1 MNKKEQLRT
10 MSNQLVQA
18 IHDYKQEQ
26 DFDELELESIIDN
39 LLCRLPRD
47 IIYVEWFDRSDIENI
62 ADIVCGEP
70 ATKEFVDACMH
81 DLDNFNGSFID
92 NESIQLVVEETLKQQ
107 KGN

>member
-1 MNKKEQLRT
+1 MTKEQLRT

-39 LLCRLPRD
+39 LLCKLPRD
-47 IIYVEWFDRSDIENI
+47 IVYLEWFDRSDIKNI
-62 ADIVCGEP
+62 ADTVCGEP
-70 ATKEFVDACMH
+70 ATEDFVDTCMK
-81 DLDNFNGSFID
+81 DLENNGCFID
-92 NESIQLVVEETLKQQ
+92 NESIQLAVEETLKQQ